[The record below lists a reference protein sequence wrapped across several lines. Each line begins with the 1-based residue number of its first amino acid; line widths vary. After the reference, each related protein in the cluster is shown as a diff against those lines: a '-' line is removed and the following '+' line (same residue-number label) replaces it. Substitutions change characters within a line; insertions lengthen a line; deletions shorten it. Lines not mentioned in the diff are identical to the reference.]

1 MSIYT
6 SKVGCIFV
14 SLIILQPPYDLLMRY
29 GINRFFSLMSN
40 FQTKIL
46 QKVLN
51 AIDSDDILTIAL
63 HVESNLSKEQIDKL
77 QKMLKTELQQKNES
91 SDNIHCIKQ
100 FLNFIE

>member
-1 MSIYT
+1 
-6 SKVGCIFV
+6 
-14 SLIILQPPYDLLMRY
+14 
-29 GINRFFSLMSN
+29 MSN